1 MTRHVPG
8 VSETCRHPSRTLPK
22 GGCSSPDF
30 DRRERAWC
38 LTASEWKEETLE
50 LSCGGAGMGAAGSA
64 APPAAAAHCRRVL
77 LALALVSL
85 CGRGLR
91 VRAAGAD
98 TGGLSRDAFPKGFVF
113 GTATS
118 AFQVEGAAASGG
130 RGASI
135 WDPFVHTPGNASHHE
150 Y

>member
-1 MTRHVPG
+1 
-8 VSETCRHPSRTLPK
+8 
-22 GGCSSPDF
+22 
-30 DRRERAWC
+30 
-38 LTASEWKEETLE
+38 
-50 LSCGGAGMGAAGSA
+50 MGAAGSA
-64 APPAAAAHCRRVL
+64 APPPPAAHCHRAL

-130 RGASI
+130 RGPSI
-135 WDPFVHTPGNASHHE
+135 WDAFIEVPGKKLQSSLPCIE
-150 Y
+150 KK